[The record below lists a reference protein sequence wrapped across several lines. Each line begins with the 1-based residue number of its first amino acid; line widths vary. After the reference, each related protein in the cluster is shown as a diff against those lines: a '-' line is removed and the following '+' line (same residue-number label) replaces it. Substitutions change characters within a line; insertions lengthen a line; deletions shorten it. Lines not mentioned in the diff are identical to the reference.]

1 MAGWGAGIVHNYPS
15 GASLVRS
22 ESRPLFF
29 MSKKQNPKPTTNK
42 VTAAV
47 TRKASN
53 REHVQN
59 VRHGFEDIKR
69 ENEKLIS
76 PAAQAYWDY
85 LSDPFSNKQARPVF
99 YDGCYTGNTGLVPGR
114 AKGVV
119 TIGTAGVGFIMFT
132 LDRGPT
138 SKAADCPVSF
148 TGGVYAGTSATA
160 YNTAAA
166 EVYGAAMTDVP
177 YDSTESRTELI
188 WRPVGGAMRITPRGS
203 LTNQDGIMTM
213 IEIPGHMSQYGT
225 TTYDSESFDTL
236 LQHPRTRVIRA
247 AQLGDP
253 SVVNQLNWHPQSSES
268 AQVQNSGYAQ
278 NVVNDV
284 KFRPFNSA
292 NTTRQFGDCIIGF
305 QGTSQLTFEFEF
317 VGLWETKGSK
327 ASGLRPSIQDAHA
340 SAIIFNTLCRQ
351 KMSGLVGKP
360 HEFHDAYHVALHHS
374 AKKTVAHVK
383 NWVDIGRDIAG
394 IVKEVAGFLL

>member
-1 MAGWGAGIVHNYPS
+1 
-15 GASLVRS
+15 
-22 ESRPLFF
+22 
-29 MSKKQNPKPTTNK
+29 MSKKQNPKPTVK
-42 VTAAV
+42 QVTAPV

-53 REHVQN
+53 REHSQS
-59 VRHGFEDIKR
+59 VRRSFDDIKK
-69 ENEKLIS
+69 ENERIIS

-85 LSDPFSNKQARPVF
+85 LSDPFNNKQARPVF
-99 YDGCYTGNTGLVPGR
+99 YDGNYTGNTGLVPGR
-114 AKGVV
+114 VKGVV
-119 TIGTAGVGFIMFT
+119 TIGTGGSGFVMFT

-138 SKAADCPVSF
+138 SKAVDCPVTF
-148 TGGVYAGTSATA
+148 TGGVYAGSSATA
-160 YNTAAA
+160 YNTAGV
-166 EVYGAAMTDVP
+166 EVYGAAMADAP
-177 YDSTESRTELI
+177 YNSTETRTELV

-203 LTNQDGIMTM
+203 LTTQDGVMTM
-213 IEIPGHMSQYGT
+213 LEIPGHASQFGT
-225 TTYDSESFDTL
+225 TTFDSESFDTL

-253 SVVNQLNWHPQSSES
+253 SVVNQINWHPQGMENRP
-268 AQVQNSGYAQ
+268 ATNAGYATE
-278 NVVNDV
+278 VVNDV

-305 QGTSQLTFEFEF
+305 QGTSQLTYEFEF

-327 ASGLRPSIQDAHA
+327 ASGLRPSVQDAHA
-340 SAIIFNTLCRQ
+340 SAIIFNTLCRL
-351 KMSGLVGKP
+351 KMSGMVGKP

-394 IVKEVAGFLL
+394 IVREVAGFLL